1 MADTY
6 RALAVLLS
14 YPTNETAA
22 LMPAVMSALE
32 GERLVSPSVLRK
44 LSPLLDEL
52 SAAELYDAQ
61 SRYVDLFDRTRSL
74 SLQLYEHV
82 HGESRD
88 RGQAMVELLKLYSSR
103 GLELTA
109 KELPDHLPVFLEFLS
124 QQPADE
130 AAALLG
136 EATHVLEA
144 LRERL
149 KKRESPYAR
158 VFDALL
164 ALVDSERNAEA
175 LKALLQEPD
184 DDPNDLDALDKAWAE
199 EQVTFGP
206 DKVGCPKAEAMIAQM
221 KGDAA

>member
-14 YPTNETAA
+14 YPTNEAAA

-32 GERLVSPSVLRK
+32 GERLVSTSVLRK
-44 LSPLLDEL
+44 LSLLLEEL
-52 SAAELYDAQ
+52 SAADLYDAQ

-124 QQPADE
+124 QQPVDE

-136 EATHVLEA
+136 EAAHVLEA

-149 KKRESPYAR
+149 KKRESVYAH

-164 ALVDSERNAEA
+164 ALADSERNAEA

-184 DDPNDLDALDKAWAE
+184 DDPNDLDALDRAWAE

>member
-1 MADTY
+1 MAQTY

-14 YPTNETAA
+14 YPTAETAA
-22 LMPAVMSALE
+22 LIPAVLDVLGREAILSKS
-32 GERLVSPSVLRK
+32 LVRK
-44 LSPLLDEL
+44 LAPLAETL
-52 SAAELYDAQ
+52 AADDLYDAQ
-61 SRYVDLFDRTRSL
+61 AAYVDLFDRTRSL

-88 RGQAMVELLKLYSSR
+88 RGQAMVELLKLYSSH

-124 QQPADE
+124 QRPSEE

-136 EATHVLEA
+136 QAAHVIEA

-149 KKRESPYAR
+149 RKRESNYAH
-158 VFDALL
+158 VFDALV
-164 ALVDSERNAEA
+164 AIVESDRNPEA
-175 LKALLQEPD
+175 LKTLLQEPD
-184 DDPNDLDALDKAWAE
+184 DNPDDLEALDRAWAE

-206 DKVGCPKAEAMIAQM
+206 DQVGCPKADMLRKTKDAIA
-221 KGDAA
+221 

>member
-6 RALAVLLS
+6 RALSILLS
-14 YPTNETAA
+14 YPTEATKSLAPALLAA
-22 LMPAVMSALE
+22 IDREGLVPKALRRE
-32 GERLVSPSVLRK
+32 LA
-44 LSPLLDEL
+44 PLIEDLASGDI
-52 SAAELYDAQ
+52 YDLQA
-61 SRYVDLFDRTRSL
+61 RYVDLFDRTRAL

-88 RGQAMVELLKLYSSR
+88 RGQAMVELLKLYSSH

-124 QQPADE
+124 QRPADE

-136 EATHVLEA
+136 QAAHVIEA

-149 KKRESPYAR
+149 KKRESIYAR
-158 VFDALL
+158 VFDALV
-164 ALVDSERNAEA
+164 ALVEADRNPEA
-175 LKALLQEPD
+175 LNALLREPEDNPD
-184 DDPNDLDALDKAWAE
+184 DLEALDRAWAE

-206 DKVGCPKAEAMIAQM
+206 DKVDCPKAALLSRM
-221 KGDAA
+221 KETTA

>member
-1 MADTY
+1 MTNTY

-14 YPTNETAA
+14 YPTAEVAA
-22 LMPAVMSALE
+22 LVPSAMAALAVGGIVPMALVR
-32 GERLVSPSVLRK
+32 GLAP
-44 LSPLLDEL
+44 LSREL
-52 SAAELYDAQ
+52 EQEDLYDAQ
-61 SRYVDLFDRTRSL
+61 ARYVDLFDRTRSL
-74 SLQLYEHV
+74 SLQLYEHI

-88 RGQAMVELLKLYSSR
+88 RGQAMVELLKLYSSH

-124 QQPADE
+124 QRPADE

-136 EATHVLEA
+136 QAAHVLEA

-149 KKRESPYAR
+149 RKRDSNYAL
-158 VFDALL
+158 VFDALV
-164 ALVDSERNAEA
+164 AIVDADRNPEA

-184 DDPNDLDALDKAWAE
+184 DNPDDLEALDRAWAE

-206 DKVGCPKAEAMIAQM
+206 DKVDCPKAALVGRM
-221 KGDAA
+221 KESAE